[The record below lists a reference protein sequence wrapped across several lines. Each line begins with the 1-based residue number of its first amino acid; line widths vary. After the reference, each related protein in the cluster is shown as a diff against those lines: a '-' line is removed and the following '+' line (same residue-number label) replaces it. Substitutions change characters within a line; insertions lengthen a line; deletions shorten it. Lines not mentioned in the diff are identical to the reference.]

1 MKSDIL
7 TFEEALAQLQYWR
20 ELLVSATGTGN
31 RDAMFEAAGHV
42 GKLGALV
49 REMRAQR
56 WQSESQGSDRRENS
70 VIGVDRRVA
79 ARSEGVDRRS

>member
-1 MKSDIL
+1 MNPDKL

-20 ELLVSATGTGN
+20 ELLASAAGTGN

-42 GKLGALV
+42 GKLGAQV

-56 WQSESQGSDRRENS
+56 WKSESQGSDRRENS
-70 VIGVDRRVA
+70 VIGVDRRSA

>member
-1 MKSDIL
+1 MKPDVL

-20 ELLVSATGTGN
+20 ELLVSATGARN

-56 WQSESQGSDRRENS
+56 WQSESHGSDRRENR
-70 VIGVDRRVA
+70 VIGLDRRSA